1 MRLISHARL
10 PQLAHRN
17 RSMVSA
23 TVPSAAQSGQRRGR
37 AGAAKKIGG
46 MARPATVAESA
57 GSVMRASENARWAIP
72 GAAAVPLM

>member
-1 MRLISHARL
+1 
-10 PQLAHRN
+10 
-17 RSMVSA
+17 VVA
-23 TVPSAAQSGQRRGR
+23 TGV
-37 AGAAKKIGG
+37 AKKIGG